1 MKIAIATLLALLVPS
16 LVEASTSCT
25 TRRSGSVEIVSCS
38 SSGHKSA
45 IDNVP
50 KLLERPGQEDDLQL
64 TPAPTRGLSIGQ
76 CPGAGAT
83 IRG

>member
-38 SSGHKSA
+38 SSGHNARSTTCRSYWSGRVKKTTCS
-45 IDNVP
+45 
-50 KLLERPGQEDDLQL
+50 
-64 TPAPTRGLSIGQ
+64 
-76 CPGAGAT
+76 
-83 IRG
+83 